1 MQSTSFIEMQ
11 VSPVDTTATTLYFAK
26 FPPTDFF
33 WTRSLRGWQLVRAPG
48 RTPRQGDRL
57 D

>member
-33 WTRSLRGWQLVRAPG
+33 WTRSLRGWQRVKAPG